1 MLKIILNK
9 NNSFFIILLFFL
21 NFLYFSMIEVKAQNN
36 RQETYKQLN
45 LFGDVFQRVQEQYVE
60 EITDKELIE
69 SAISGMLQSLDPH
82 SSYLSPESYKDMQV
96 KTKGAFGGLGI
107 EITMEDGF
115 VKVVSPIDDTPAA
128 NAGMKSGDLIIGID
142 GESIKGLTINEAV
155 SKLRG
160 PIKSKVTITVVRE
173 DKDPFE
179 IEIIRDIIK
188 IRSVKHEIINNIGY
202 VRLTTFSDTTT
213 SGMEK
218 SVKEIKKE
226 LGDKFQGLILDLR
239 NNPGGLLN
247 QSISVT
253 DSFLNQ
259 GEIVSTQ
266 GRKSDDTSRIFAKK
280 GDIID
285 GKPLIVLINSG
296 SASASE
302 IVAGK
307 GDIIDGKPLI
317 VLINS
322 GSASASEIVAGA
334 LKDHARAII
343 VGTRSF
349 GKGSVQSIIPL
360 AGNGAMRLTTARYYT
375 PSGVSIQA
383 KGIEPDIKV
392 EAGITELK
400 KEKIENRREEN
411 LRGALDKKDNKTK
424 AKENEKP
431 KISPVEKLLQDNQI
445 SRGVDLIKGIHLF
458 SNNSK
463 NTSTVNY
470 NQLDKFNKNNT
481 ARNQ

>member
-1 MLKIILNK
+1 MLKLMFNK
-9 NNSFFIILLFFL
+9 NKRFFIILLFFF
-21 NFLYFSMIEVKAQNN
+21 NFLFFSTNLVKGDNN

-45 LFGDVFQRVQEQYVE
+45 LFGDVFQRVQEQYVDGVS
-60 EITDKELIE
+60 DKELIE

-96 KTKGAFGGLGI
+96 KTKGTFGGLGI

-160 PIKSKVTITVVRE
+160 PINSKVTITVVR
-173 DKDPFE
+173 DKEDPFE
-179 IEIIRDIIK
+179 IEIVRDVIK
-188 IRSVKHEIINNIGY
+188 IRSVKHEVINEIGY
-202 VRLTTFSDTTT
+202 VRLTTFSETTT

-218 SVKEIKKE
+218 SINEIRKE

-247 QSISVT
+247 QSISVA
-253 DSFLNQ
+253 DSFLDQ

-266 GRKSDDTSRIFAKK
+266 GRKEDDTSRIFAKK
-280 GDIID
+280 GDLID

-302 IVAGK
+302 IVAGT
-307 GDIIDGKPLI
+307 
-317 VLINS
+317 
-322 GSASASEIVAGA
+322 
-334 LKDHARAII
+334 LKDHSRAII

-360 AGNGAMRLTTARYYT
+360 PGNGAMRLTTARYYT
-375 PSGVSIQA
+375 PSGISIQA

-392 EAGITELK
+392 EAGMTETK
-400 KEKIENRREEN
+400 KEANQNRREEN
-411 LRGALDKKDNKTK
+411 LRGALDKKELESNEQKNKK
-424 AKENEKP
+424 SDA
-431 KISPVEKLLQDNQI
+431 SPVEKLLQDNQI
-445 SRGVDLIKGIHLF
+445 SRAVDLIKGIHLF
-458 SNNSK
+458 SNKSK
-463 NTSTVNY
+463 NTSTALKDNS
-470 NQLDKFNKNNT
+470 NKLRKNNS
-481 ARNQ
+481 ARN

>member
-1 MLKIILNK
+1 MLKIKLNK

-21 NFLYFSMIEVKAQNN
+21 NFLYFSMIGAKAQNN

-96 KTKGAFGGLGI
+96 KTKGTFGGLGI

-160 PIKSKVTITVVRE
+160 PVKSKVTITVVRE

-266 GRKSDDTSRIFAKK
+266 GRKSDDTSRIFAK
-280 GDIID
+280 
-285 GKPLIVLINSG
+285 
-296 SASASE
+296 
-302 IVAGK
+302 K

-463 NTSTVNY
+463 HTSTVNY

>member
-21 NFLYFSMIEVKAQNN
+21 NFLYFSSIAAKAQNN

-82 SSYLSPESYKDMQV
+82 SSYLSPESYKDMQI
-96 KTKGAFGGLGI
+96 KTKGTFGGLGI

-128 NAGMKSGDLIIGID
+128 NAGMKPGDLIIGID

-160 PIKSKVTITVVRE
+160 PVKSKVTITVVRE
-173 DKDPFE
+173 EKDPFE

-226 LGDKFQGLILDLR
+226 LGNKFQGLILDLR

-266 GRKSDDTSRIFAKK
+266 GRKSDDTSRVFAK
-280 GDIID
+280 
-285 GKPLIVLINSG
+285 
-296 SASASE
+296 
-302 IVAGK
+302 K

-400 KEKIENRREEN
+400 KEKLENRREEN
-411 LRGALDKKDNKTK
+411 LRGALDKKDNITKTK
-424 AKENEKP
+424 KDK
-431 KISPVEKLLQDNQI
+431 KSIISPVEKLLQDNQI

-470 NQLDKFNKNNT
+470 NQLDKLHKNNT

>member
-1 MLKIILNK
+1 MLKIKLNK

-21 NFLYFSMIEVKAQNN
+21 NFLYFSMIGAKAQNN

-96 KTKGAFGGLGI
+96 KTKGTFGGLGI

-160 PIKSKVTITVVRE
+160 PVKSKVTITVVRE
-173 DKDPFE
+173 EKDPFE

-302 IVAGK
+302 IVAG
-307 GDIIDGKPLI
+307 
-317 VLINS
+317 
-322 GSASASEIVAGA
+322 A

-400 KEKIENRREEN
+400 KEKKDNRREEN

-424 AKENEKP
+424 DKENEKP

-463 NTSTVNY
+463 HTSTVNY

>member
-1 MLKIILNK
+1 MLKIRLNK
-9 NNSFFIILLFFL
+9 NNSFFIALLFFL
-21 NFLYFSMIEVKAQNN
+21 SFLYVSLNSVSAQNN

-96 KTKGAFGGLGI
+96 KTKGTFGGLGI
-107 EITMEDGF
+107 EITMEGGF

-128 NAGMKSGDLIIGID
+128 NAGMQPGDLIIGIN
-142 GESIKGLTINEAV
+142 GESIKGLSINEAV
-155 SKLRG
+155 SRLRG
-160 PIKSKVTITVVRE
+160 PVKSKITITVVRGQ
-173 DKDPFE
+173 KDPFDV
-179 IEIIRDIIK
+179 EIIRDVIK

-202 VRLTTFSDTTT
+202 VRLTTFSNTTT
-213 SGMEK
+213 TGMEK
-218 SVKEIKKE
+218 SINEIKKE

-239 NNPGGLLN
+239 NNPGGLLD

-253 DSFLNQ
+253 DTFLNQ
-259 GEIVSTQ
+259 GAIVSTQ
-266 GRKSDDTSRIFAKK
+266 GRKADDTSRVFAKK
-280 GDIID
+280 GDII
-285 GKPLIVLINSG
+285 N
-296 SASASE
+296 
-302 IVAGK
+302 
-307 GDIIDGKPLI
+307 GKPLI

-360 AGNGAMRLTTARYYT
+360 PGNGAMRLTTARYYT

-400 KEKIENRREEN
+400 KEELERGREEN
-411 LRGALDKKDNKTK
+411 LRGALDKKDSTTETKDNKKSEIT
-424 AKENEKP
+424 P
-431 KISPVEKLLQDNQI
+431 SEKLLQDNQI
-445 SRGVDLIKGIHLF
+445 SRAVDLIVGINLF
-458 SNNSK
+458 SNK
-463 NTSTVNY
+463 FKKTSTAFINQSVNI
-470 NQLDKFNKNNT
+470 NENDT
-481 ARNQ
+481 VRNR

>member
-1 MLKIILNK
+1 MLKLMFNK
-9 NNSFFIILLFFL
+9 NKRFFIILLFFF
-21 NFLYFSMIEVKAQNN
+21 NFLFFSTNLVKGDNN

-45 LFGDVFQRVQEQYVE
+45 LFGDVFQRVQEQYVDGVS
-60 EITDKELIE
+60 DKELIE

-96 KTKGAFGGLGI
+96 KTKGTFGGLGI

-128 NAGMKSGDLIIGID
+128 NAGIKSGDLIIGID

-160 PIKSKVTITVVRE
+160 PVNSKVTITVVR
-173 DKDPFE
+173 DKEDPFE
-179 IEIIRDIIK
+179 IEIVRDVIK
-188 IRSVKHEIINNIGY
+188 IRSVKHEVINEIGY

-218 SVKEIKKE
+218 SINEIRKE

-247 QSISVT
+247 QSISVA
-253 DSFLNQ
+253 DSFLDQ

-266 GRKSDDTSRIFAKK
+266 GRKEDDTSRIFAKK
-280 GDIID
+280 GD
-285 GKPLIVLINSG
+285 L
-296 SASASE
+296 
-302 IVAGK
+302 
-307 GDIIDGKPLI
+307 IDGKPLI

-334 LKDHARAII
+334 LKDHSRAII

-360 AGNGAMRLTTARYYT
+360 PGNGAMRLTTARYYT
-375 PSGVSIQA
+375 PSGISIQA

-392 EAGITELK
+392 EAGMTET
-400 KEKIENRREEN
+400 KEEANQNRREEN
-411 LRGALDKKDNKTK
+411 LRGALDKKELESNEQKNKK
-424 AKENEKP
+424 SDA
-431 KISPVEKLLQDNQI
+431 SPVEKLLQDNQI
-445 SRGVDLIKGIHLF
+445 SRAVDLIKGIHLF
-458 SNNSK
+458 SNKSK
-463 NTSTVNY
+463 NTSTALKDNS
-470 NQLDKFNKNNT
+470 NKLRKNNS
-481 ARNQ
+481 ARN

>member
-1 MLKIILNK
+1 MLKIKLNK
-9 NNSFFIILLFFL
+9 NHSFFIALLFFSIL
-21 NFLYFSMIEVKAQNN
+21 FVSLDNVSAQNN

-96 KTKGAFGGLGI
+96 KTKGTFGGLGI
-107 EITMEDGF
+107 EITMEGGF

-128 NAGMKSGDLIIGID
+128 NAGMQPGDLIIGIN

-155 SKLRG
+155 SRLRG
-160 PIKSKVTITVVRE
+160 PVKSKITITVVRGE
-173 DKDPFE
+173 KDPFDV
-179 IEIIRDIIK
+179 EIIRDIIK

-213 SGMEK
+213 SGMEN
-218 SVKEIKKE
+218 SINEIKKE

-253 DSFLNQ
+253 DAFLNQ

-266 GRKSDDTSRIFAKK
+266 GRKADDTSRVFAKK
-280 GDIID
+280 GDII
-285 GKPLIVLINSG
+285 N
-296 SASASE
+296 
-302 IVAGK
+302 
-307 GDIIDGKPLI
+307 GKPLI

-360 AGNGAMRLTTARYYT
+360 PGNGAMRLTTARYYT

-392 EAGITELK
+392 EAGITDLK
-400 KEKIENRREEN
+400 KEGLERGREEN
-411 LRGALDKKDNKTK
+411 LRGALDKKNSTTKTEDNKKSEIT
-424 AKENEKP
+424 P
-431 KISPVEKLLQDNQI
+431 SEKLLQDNQI
-445 SRGVDLIKGIHLF
+445 SRAVDLIRGIHLF
-458 SNNSK
+458 SNK
-463 NTSTVNY
+463 VKKTSTAFINQSVNI
-470 NQLDKFNKNNT
+470 NENDT
-481 ARNQ
+481 VRNQ

>member
-1 MLKIILNK
+1 MLKLMFNK
-9 NNSFFIILLFFL
+9 NKRFFIILLFFF
-21 NFLYFSMIEVKAQNN
+21 NFLFFSTNLVKGDNN

-45 LFGDVFQRVQEQYVE
+45 LFGDVFQRVQEQYVDGVS
-60 EITDKELIE
+60 DKELIE

-96 KTKGAFGGLGI
+96 KTKGTFGGLGI

-160 PIKSKVTITVVRE
+160 PVNSKVTITVVR
-173 DKDPFE
+173 DKEDPFE
-179 IEIIRDIIK
+179 IEIVRDVIK
-188 IRSVKHEIINNIGY
+188 IRSVKHEVINEIGY

-218 SVKEIKKE
+218 SINDIRKE

-247 QSISVT
+247 QSISVA
-253 DSFLNQ
+253 DSFLDQ

-266 GRKSDDTSRIFAKK
+266 GRKEDDTSRIFAKK
-280 GDIID
+280 GD
-285 GKPLIVLINSG
+285 L
-296 SASASE
+296 
-302 IVAGK
+302 
-307 GDIIDGKPLI
+307 IDGKPLI

-334 LKDHARAII
+334 LKDHSRAII

-360 AGNGAMRLTTARYYT
+360 PGNGAMRLTTARYYT
-375 PSGVSIQA
+375 PSGISIQA

-392 EAGITELK
+392 EGGMTETK
-400 KEKIENRREEN
+400 KETNQNRREEN
-411 LRGALDKKDNKTK
+411 LRGALDKKELESNEQKNKK
-424 AKENEKP
+424 SDA
-431 KISPVEKLLQDNQI
+431 SPVEKLLQDNQI
-445 SRGVDLIKGIHLF
+445 SRAVDLIKGIHLF
-458 SNNSK
+458 SNKSK
-463 NTSTVNY
+463 NTSTALKDNS
-470 NQLDKFNKNNT
+470 NKLRKNNS
-481 ARNQ
+481 ARN